1 MKKESKRSW
10 VLKQPSTMKARE
22 IVAKAKA
29 EDIVVSE
36 GYVYNIRSAPKRRAS
51 KTIKRGVGRAPTIAK
66 ITPSQFLDGVNY
78 DYRAPRLQAPAR
90 SAGRDLLVE
99 AIDQLI
105 IERVRFVLSN
115 LSVSTT

>member
-1 MKKESKRSW
+1 
-10 VLKQPSTMKARE
+10 MKASE
-22 IVAKAKA
+22 VVAKAKA
-29 EDIVVSE
+29 EDIVLSE
-36 GYVYNIRSAPKRRAS
+36 GYVYNIRASAKRRS
-51 KTIKRGVGRAPTIAK
+51 NKTIKKVVGRTPTIAK

-115 LSVSTT
+115 LSVSAT